1 MVGTDAHGVNGA
13 PAMTDRPRIGDVARH
28 AGVSVGTVS
37 NAFNRPDLVADA
49 TLRRIEEAVD
59 SLNYVRNESARQ
71 LRSGQSRTIGLIVP
85 DVANPFFTDV
95 ARGVEDVTSAAGVL
109 VIVCNSDSGV
119 EKEQRYL
126 RMLAEHQVLGILHV
140 PAGQNGAP
148 VRGRDR
154 RVPLVM
160 LDHTGPARGAC
171 SVAVDDVSGG
181 RLAVAHLLETG
192 HRRIGFVGCV
202 AESPSQ
208 VTDRLAGARAAMR
221 RRRAPRDRPAAR
233 SDHLAHLRGRRR
245 GGAGAGRHAGA
256 AAPDGGRV
264 RQRPVGDRDHAAG
277 AAVRAAGA
285 RRRRHRRLRRHR
297 ASPSAAAVPL
307 TSVRQP
313 RNLLGRRAA
322 ELLLDETS
330 NPRHRHTQRG
340 VRARADRARVEPLA
354 TGAIWSLCVSS
365 ADLVTHVLDIE
376 NVGDQIGASVSR
388 PVARRGCRRDRG
400 GTTGGGRRP
409 PWDRSPRCPWRA
421 AR

>member
-160 LDHTGPARGAC
+160 LDHTGPARG
-171 SVAVDDVSGG
+171 SLLGGG
-181 RLAVAHLLETG
+181 RRRERRAAGGRPPAGDRPPADRLRRMCRRVAEPGDRPARRRPRGDGATPGAARPICSSFRPPRSPSRAASRRGGRWSTCRRAVA
-192 HRRIGFVGCV
+192 RRRSRASTTCWRSGSCSRCCGPGCGCPKT
-202 AESPSQ
+202 SPSSA
-208 VTDRLAGARAAMR
+208 TTTSPSPGGGRAAHVGAPAAQPPR
-221 RRRAPRDRPAAR
+221 PPRRRAAPRRDEQ
-233 SDHLAHLRGRRR
+233 SE
-245 GGAGAGRHAGA
+245 
-256 AAPDGGRV
+256 AP
-264 RQRPVGDRDHAAG
+264 PH
-277 AAVRAAGA
+277 
-285 RRRRHRRLRRHR
+285 
-297 ASPSAAAVPL
+297 
-307 TSVRQP
+307 
-313 RNLLGRRAA
+313 
-322 ELLLDETS
+322 
-330 NPRHRHTQRG
+330 QRG
-340 VRARADRARVEPLA
+340 VRARADRARVEPL
-354 TGAIWSLCVSS
+354 TTRRHLVTLRLIG
-365 ADLVTHVLDIE
+365 DLVTQFSKSRTWVTTS
-376 NVGDQIGASVSR
+376 ARSVSR
-388 PVARRGCRRDRG
+388 PAARRGCRRDRG

-409 PWDRSPRCPWRA
+409 PWDRSPRCPWHA